1 VNKRQDRSDI
11 PWWETE
17 LPRIRQE
24 QSAYLRRRLPALR
37 ADHDDLINDSLFA
50 LTREIHRPDS
60 LFPASWVENEGPKN
74 EAERSRLHKLAM
86 LILRRRIADLFRKR
100 SSQQNLF
107 TVDDQVELVDPH
119 APSPERKIT
128 LAQMLQVMWSVLDEM
143 KPEDRDLVALIYED
157 ADLGK
162 SLGPRERQ
170 RLHRIR
176 KRLKREISRRLG
188 VEAADFLRT
197 TP

>member
-1 VNKRQDRSDI
+1 MNKSQDTSDT

-17 LPRIRQE
+17 LPIIRQE

-50 LTREIHRPDS
+50 LTREIRRPES
-60 LFPASWVENEGPKN
+60 LFPASWFENEGPKD

-100 SSQQNLF
+100 ASRQNLF
-107 TVDDQVELVDPH
+107 VDDQKELVDPN
-119 APSPERKIT
+119 APSPEHKIT
-128 LAQMLQVMWSVLDEM
+128 LAQMLQAMWSVLDEM

-157 ADLGK
+157 AELGK

-176 KRLKREISRRLG
+176 KRLKHEISRRLG
-188 VEAADFLRT
+188 VEAVDLLRT